1 MTWIVKWDN
10 EILKWLDL
18 DDIDLHSDR
27 LKMFMKPEDSESSI
41 RPSVKWKLAKK
52 NPVPALDF
60 TKIYEWRE

>member
-1 MTWIVKWDN
+1 MANSYN

-18 DDIDLHSDR
+18 DDLDLQSDR
-27 LKMFMKPEDSESSI
+27 LKIFMKPDDSEASNKPSI
-41 RPSVKWKLAKK
+41 KWKLKK